1 MLTPSAK
8 NPEIRIK
15 TFDIKPN
22 YPVNEFLKDMR
33 FKIKVLDIQVSNNFI
48 VIVYEWNNDEA
59 SKSIDWQ
66 KAIDEDLEDIKPG
79 Y

>member
-1 MLTPSAK
+1 MLVPSAK
-8 NPEIRIK
+8 NPTIRIK
-15 TFDIKPN
+15 TFPIGSDFR
-22 YPVNEFLKDMR
+22 VNDFLKDMS